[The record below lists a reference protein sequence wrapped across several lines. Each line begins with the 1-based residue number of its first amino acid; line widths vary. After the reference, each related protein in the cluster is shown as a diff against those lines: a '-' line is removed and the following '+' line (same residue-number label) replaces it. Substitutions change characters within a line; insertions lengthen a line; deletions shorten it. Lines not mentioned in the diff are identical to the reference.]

1 MTEQMIAKRRKRIR
15 KVSLETVRQSL
26 SDRLPFFMQH
36 VATDYEAFCQQEM
49 PEDAKGVAAHHAACK
64 AALSHL
70 EVLTKLTRWA
80 DGDQDTTPDAAEED
94 DFSKLVQ
101 GAQAA
106 LQGVED
112 SL

>member
-1 MTEQMIAKRRKRIR
+1 MGEQIMTKRRKRIR

-36 VATDYEAFCQQEM
+36 VAADYESFCQQEM

-80 DGDQDTTPDAAEED
+80 DGDPEAPPEETAED

-101 GAQAA
+101 GAQEA
-106 LQGVED
+106 LRSVE
-112 SL
+112 